1 MSDLTIKNEDFDE
14 KSSIQELKNADSNK
28 NNELVRNYSI
38 LSILKERKKKSSK
51 KIVDSSS
58 NFNFKENEINK
69 FDEVNTSLR
78 KISDFDLEKEE
89 ELKKALSFNSSYNDN
104 DNEDSNVE
112 FELITE
118 ETKANYN
125 NDDKVQYDLELDKE
139 YEEIEKEILTKKN

>member
-14 KSSIQELKNADSNK
+14 KSSIKEIENADSNK
-28 NNELVRNYSI
+28 NNQIIRNNSI
-38 LSILKERKKKSSK
+38 LSILRESKKKTSK
-51 KIVDSSS
+51 KILDSSS

-69 FDEVNTSLR
+69 FDEINTSLR

-89 ELKKALSFNSSYNDN
+89 EYKKELSFNSSYNGD
-104 DNEDSNVE
+104 EDSNVE

-118 ETKANYN
+118 EKISNYN

-139 YEEIEKEILTKKN
+139 YEEIEKEILSKKN

>member
-14 KSSIQELKNADSNK
+14 KSSIKEIENADSNK
-28 NNELVRNYSI
+28 NNQIIRNNSI
-38 LSILKERKKKSSK
+38 LSILRESKKKPSK
-51 KIVDSSS
+51 KIVDSTS

-69 FDEVNTSLR
+69 FDEINTSLR

-89 ELKKALSFNSSYNDN
+89 EYKKELSFNSSYNGD
-104 DNEDSNVE
+104 EDSNVE

-118 ETKANYN
+118 EKISNYN

-139 YEEIEKEILTKKN
+139 YEEIEKEILSKKN

>member
-14 KSSIQELKNADSNK
+14 KSSIKEIENADSNK
-28 NNELVRNYSI
+28 NNQIIRNNSI
-38 LSILKERKKKSSK
+38 LSILRESKKKTSK
-51 KIVDSSS
+51 KILDSSS

-69 FDEVNTSLR
+69 FDEINTSLR

-89 ELKKALSFNSSYNDN
+89 EYKKELSFNSSYNVD
-104 DNEDSNVE
+104 EDSNVE

-118 ETKANYN
+118 EKISNYN

-139 YEEIEKEILTKKN
+139 YEEIEKEILSKKN

>member
-14 KSSIQELKNADSNK
+14 KSSIKEIENADSNK
-28 NNELVRNYSI
+28 NNQIFRNNSI
-38 LSILKERKKKSSK
+38 LSFLRESKKKNSK
-51 KIVDSSS
+51 KILESSS

-69 FDEVNTSLR
+69 FDEINTSLR

-89 ELKKALSFNSSYNDN
+89 EYKKELSFNSSYNVD
-104 DNEDSNVE
+104 EDSNVE

-118 ETKANYN
+118 EKISNYN

-139 YEEIEKEILTKKN
+139 NEEI

>member
-14 KSSIQELKNADSNK
+14 KSSIKEIENADSNK
-28 NNELVRNYSI
+28 NNKIIRNNSI
-38 LSILKERKKKSSK
+38 LSILRESKKKPSK
-51 KIVDSSS
+51 KIVDSTS

-69 FDEVNTSLR
+69 FDEINTSLR

-89 ELKKALSFNSSYNDN
+89 EYKKELSFNSSYNGD
-104 DNEDSNVE
+104 EDSNVE

-118 ETKANYN
+118 EKISNYN

-139 YEEIEKEILTKKN
+139 YEEIEKEILSKKN